1 MGGWKAVDRVRRVSP
16 QVWDRLLALG
26 VLLGAAIT
34 YSAGSAPASG
44 AFAAQV
50 LLLVAACL
58 PLAFR
63 HRWPLGVLVVTGV
76 ATALF
81 PVVSSGT
88 PTELALI
95 VASYSAASLLDRREV
110 TRLAL
115 PIASACALVA
125 QIAEQRHGNWVE
137 VLVGVSIAVLL
148 PMLFGRIVY
157 NRRLRIRL
165 DRERAASDAV
175 AEERARIAR
184 ELHDVVAHAIGVMVV
199 QAGAARTVIDRDPA
213 AAKTA
218 MAEVETTGRTGLA
231 EMRRLIGVLTADGAA
246 GELAPHPGLAQLD
259 ELVRTVRSAGL
270 AVEVLREGEA
280 RPLPAGVDVN
290 AYRVIQE
297 ALTNAL
303 KHAGT
308 AHASVR
314 LGYRDD
320 ALDIEVADDGRGPLS
335 TGDGSGH
342 GLVGMRERV
351 GVFGGTLETGARPG
365 GGFVVHATLPVTEDG
380 PT

>member
-1 MGGWKAVDRVRRVSP
+1 
-16 QVWDRLLALG
+16 
-26 VLLGAAIT
+26 
-34 YSAGSAPASG
+34 
-44 AFAAQV
+44 
-50 LLLVAACL
+50 
-58 PLAFR
+58 
-63 HRWPLGVLVVTGV
+63 VLVVTGV

-95 VASYSAASLLDRREV
+95 VASYSASSLLDRREV

-246 GELAPHPGLAQLD
+246 GGLAPQPGLAQLD

>member
-95 VASYSAASLLDRREV
+95 VASYSASSLLDRREV

-246 GELAPHPGLAQLD
+246 GGLAPQPGLAQLD

-270 AVEVLREGEA
+270 AVEILREGEA